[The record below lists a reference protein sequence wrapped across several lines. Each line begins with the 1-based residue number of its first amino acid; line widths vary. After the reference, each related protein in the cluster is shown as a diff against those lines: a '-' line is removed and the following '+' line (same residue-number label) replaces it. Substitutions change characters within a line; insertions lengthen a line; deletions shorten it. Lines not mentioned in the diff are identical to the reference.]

1 MPMLNTID
9 GSPPETTGEK
19 VDSLVRRRESAKF
32 ELAKTTKQLL
42 EAGVKIGHQETGQ
55 ITCPASFAP
64 YLEQYEKY
72 GNLEFLWEARYK
84 DGGTL
89 SQWEGSVEHLWTDI
103 DQQRLKELRLIS
115 LFDYPTTNEEKRQIV
130 TLFWETGIITFH
142 NGLIPQ
148 DIKAYC
154 SVPRPQGKQIKLI
167 LKKRLRRSFNTP
179 IDTNSDLLPYFTSVD
194 EFYLYNRWIFGWQ
207 VVGSKDK
214 RVLVVN
220 PNGEVEIGE

>member
-1 MPMLNTID
+1 MSKLNTIS
-9 GSPPETTGEK
+9 GSPPKTTGEK

-42 EAGVKIGHQETGQ
+42 EAGVKIGHQETGR
-55 ITCPASFAP
+55 ITCPASFSP

-89 SQWEGSVEHLWTDI
+89 NQWEGSVEHLWTDI
-103 DQQRLKELRLIS
+103 DQKRLKELRLVS
-115 LFDYPTTNEEKRQIV
+115 LFDYPTTNQEKRQII
-130 TLFWETGIITFH
+130 TLHWETGVITFL
-142 NGLIPQ
+142 NGIIPQ
-148 DIKAYC
+148 DIKGYC
-154 SVPRPQGKQIKLI
+154 ATPRPKGKSIQLV

-179 IDTNSDLLPYFTSVD
+179 VDPNSDLLPYFTSID

-207 VVGSKDK
+207 VKGSKQK
-214 RVLVVN
+214 KVIIVN